1 MLVDG
6 IIAGCWI
13 VFIVYWAVAA
23 RNVKRNVYEQ
33 ARWRRLLGP
42 AILVL
47 AVLAS
52 GVPAFRGTF
61 IPQDTATRAIAV
73 LLCASG
79 FAFAIWARR
88 RLGRNWSGQ
97 PSLKEGHELVISG
110 PYRFVRHPIYSGI
123 LAAMFGT
130 ALINDALW
138 LVAAGLFC
146 ALFISR
152 AREEERLM
160 LRQFPGEYP
169 AYRRRT
175 KMLIPLL
182 L

>member
-1 MLVDG
+1 MLADG

-13 VFIVYWAVAA
+13 VFIVYWAVSA

-42 AILVL
+42 SILVL

-61 IPQDTATRAIAV
+61 IPQGPATGAIAV

-79 FAFAIWARR
+79 VAFAIWARR

-97 PSLKEGHELVISG
+97 PSLKEDHELVASG
-110 PYRFVRHPIYSGI
+110 PYRFVRHPIYTGI
-123 LAAMFGT
+123 LTAMFGT

-146 ALFISR
+146 VLFISR

-175 KMLIPLL
+175 RMLIPLL